1 MKKEA
6 IRYRRAAGAVLLLA
20 MAVQAQL
27 AFKKIHVNG
36 AGAASTS
43 FVGEGPSAADF
54 NKDGN
59 LDVATGSFWYEG
71 PNFTVKH
78 KFCAC
83 SDSFPVTST
92 YSTNYLALKSQDLN
106 KDGWPDLIYTHGA
119 GYSPVT
125 YYENPKGGTGNWNKV
140 DIMTQV
146 VHETAT
152 MADVFKDGKYEL
164 VHLSK
169 VSNVLRMGYSSP
181 SDEADLTK
189 PWTFHPISDPAFTW
203 GYEFLHGLGIA
214 DVNGDG
220 RNDILVQDCWYE
232 QPASVAG
239 YPLWI
244 RHAFDFSQR
253 KSQGGS
259 QMYTSDLDGDGDSDV
274 VASLAGHGWGLDWFE
289 QIKAADGSITFT
301 PHIIMSD
308 RAGAA
313 TYGVAF
319 SQLHSL
325 GFADLDGDGL
335 KDIITGKRWWAH
347 NNPNPADPENSGTP
361 MLYWF
366 KQVRSGGVTSFK
378 PFLIDSTAGSGVNI
392 EIVDMNGDGTID
404 IVSSSKAG
412 TNVFLTPK
420 SNSALGRISPM
431 SARPLILDV
440 QPDAGRLILAMR
452 SLGAHPEAPA
462 PGTVLVFDDRGKVV
476 ARLPVE
482 RRLGLAPDRAVWNGR
497 NLFGMPVANGAYFF
511 AY

>member
-1 MKKEA
+1 MNTKA
-6 IRYRRAAGAVLLLA
+6 IRYLRAAGAVLGLA
-20 MAVQAQL
+20 IAVHAQL
-27 AFKKIHVNG
+27 AFKRLHVNG

-43 FVGEGPSAADF
+43 FVGEGPSVADF
-54 NKDGN
+54 NKDGVM
-59 LDVATGSFWYEG
+59 DVATGSFWYEG
-71 PNFTVKH
+71 PNFTAKH
-78 KFCAC
+78 KMCAC
-83 SDSFPVTST
+83 TDSFQIKTT

-106 KDGWPDLIYTHGA
+106 KDGWPDLLYTHGA

-125 YYENPKGGTGNWNKV
+125 YYENPKGVEGNWKKV

-152 MADVFKDGKYEL
+152 LADVFKDGKYVF

-181 SDEADLTK
+181 SDEADMTK

-220 RNDILVQDCWYE
+220 RNDVLVQDCWFE

-289 QIKAADGSITFT
+289 NVKGTDGQITFI
-301 PHIIMSD
+301 PHPIMFD
-308 RAGAA
+308 RASVAK
-313 TYGVAF
+313 YGVAF

-347 NNPNPADPENSGTP
+347 NDPNPQDPENDGTP
-361 MLYWF
+361 VVYWF
-366 KQVRSGGVTSFK
+366 KQVRSGGVTSFQ
-378 PFLIDSTAGSGVNI
+378 PFLIDSTGGSGVNI
-392 EIVDMNGDGTID
+392 ETVDMNGDGTID
-404 IVSSSKAG
+404 IVASSKAG
-412 TNVFLTPK
+412 TNVYLTPK
-420 SNSALGRISPM
+420 TNTALWRVPRPSE
-431 SARPLILDV
+431 RPLILEV

-452 SLGAHPEAPA
+452 SLGAHPEAPV
-462 PGTVLVFDDRGKVV
+462 PGTVLVFDDRGTVV
-476 ARLPVE
+476 AKLPAE
-482 RRLGLAPDRAVWNGR
+482 RRMGVSPDRAVWNGR
-497 NLFGMPVANGAYFF
+497 NLSGTPVANGAYFY